1 MTFTTGGKSFDGPS
15 AREQHPS
22 MPHTIANDITIEYEV
37 IGDIADPAL
46 LLVMGLGGQLISW
59 PDPFCAQLADR
70 GFAVVRYDNRD
81 VGLSQK
87 FEDAGTPD
95 LAAILG
101 ALGSGDAVPA
111 PYTLGDMADDGIALI
126 EGLGLS
132 PAHIVGAS
140 MGGMIVQEMVIRHPG
155 AVRSLCSIMS
165 TTGDRSVG
173 QPTPDALAVL
183 LQPPPATRAEVIE
196 AGVRGSRV
204 IGSPRYPTDEAELR
218 AGAALA
224 YDRSYYPQGPARQI
238 AAILSAEDRTAALGA
253 VDVPTLVIHGDAD
266 PLVTPTGGEATA
278 KAVPGSE
285 LLVIEGMGHDLPE
298 ALWPQVIAAIVANA
312 NQAA

>member
-1 MTFTTGGKSFDGPS
+1 VLDWGCSIISVPNTT
-15 AREQHPS
+15 
-22 MPHTIANDITIEYEV
+22 ANHITIEYEI

-46 LLVMGLGGQLISW
+46 LLVMGLGGQLIGW
-59 PDPFCAQLADR
+59 PDAFCAQLADH

-87 FEDAGTPD
+87 FEEAGTPD

-101 ALGSGDAVPA
+101 ALGGGDTVTP

-140 MGGMIVQEMVIRHPG
+140 MGGMIVQEMVIRHPD

-165 TTGDRSVG
+165 TTGDTSVG
-173 QPTPDALAVL
+173 QPTPEALAVL

-196 AGVRGSRV
+196 ASVRGSRV
-204 IGSPRYPTDEAELR
+204 IGSPGYPTDEADLR

-224 YDRSYYPQGPARQI
+224 YDRSYYPQGPVRQI
-238 AAILSAEDRTAALGA
+238 AAILAAADRSAALGK

-278 KAVPGSE
+278 KAVPGAE
-285 LLVIEGMGHDLPE
+285 LLVIEGMGHDLPDL
-298 ALWPQVIAAIVANA
+298 LWPEVIAAIVANA
-312 NQAA
+312 KQAH

>member
-1 MTFTTGGKSFDGPS
+1 
-15 AREQHPS
+15 

-46 LLVMGLGGQLISW
+46 LLVMGLGAQLISW

>member
-1 MTFTTGGKSFDGPS
+1 
-15 AREQHPS
+15 

-46 LLVMGLGGQLISW
+46 LLVMGLGAQLISW

-298 ALWPQVIAAIVANA
+298 ALWPEVIAAIAANA

>member
-1 MTFTTGGKSFDGPS
+1 V
-15 AREQHPS
+15 
-22 MPHTIANDITIEYEV
+22 PHTTANDITIEYEI

-46 LLVMGLGGQLISW
+46 LLVMGLGGQLTAW
-59 PDPFCAQLADR
+59 PDPFCAQLADQ

-81 VGLSQK
+81 IGLSQK
-87 FEDAGTPD
+87 FENAGIPD
-95 LAAILG
+95 VAAILG
-101 ALGSGDAVPA
+101 ALGSGGTVSA

-155 AVRSLCSIMS
+155 AVRSQCSIMS

-173 QPTPDALAVL
+173 QATPDAIAIL

-218 AGAALA
+218 AAAALS
-224 YDRSYYPQGPARQI
+224 YDRSYYPQGLARQI
-238 AAILSAEDRTAALGA
+238 AAILAAEDRTAALGA

-266 PLVTPTGGEATA
+266 PLVTPSGGEATA
-278 KAVPGSE
+278 KAVPGAE
-285 LLVIEGMGHDLPE
+285 LLILEGMGHDLPE
-298 ALWPQVIAAIVANA
+298 PLWPEVIAAIVANA
-312 NQAA
+312 NRAT

>member
-1 MTFTTGGKSFDGPS
+1 MPNTT
-15 AREQHPS
+15 
-22 MPHTIANDITIEYEV
+22 ANRITVEYEI

-46 LLVMGLGGQLISW
+46 LLVMGLGAQLISW

-298 ALWPQVIAAIVANA
+298 ALWPEVIAAIAANA

>member
-1 MTFTTGGKSFDGPS
+1 
-15 AREQHPS
+15 
-22 MPHTIANDITIEYEV
+22 MPHTTANDINIEYEI

-46 LLVMGLGGQLISW
+46 LLVMGLGGQLTSW
-59 PDPFCAQLADR
+59 PDPFCAQLADE

-81 VGLSQK
+81 IGLSQK
-87 FEDAGTPD
+87 FEDAGIPD
-95 LAAILG
+95 VGAILG
-101 ALGSGDAVPA
+101 ALGSGGAVSA

-132 PAHIVGAS
+132 PAHIVGVS

-173 QPTPDALAVL
+173 QPMPDAMAVL

-218 AGAALA
+218 AAAALS

-238 AAILSAEDRTAALGA
+238 AAILAAEDRTAALGA

-266 PLVTPTGGEATA
+266 PLVTPSGGEATA
-278 KAVPGSE
+278 KAVLGAK
-285 LLVIEGMGHDLPE
+285 LLIIEGMGHDLPE
-298 ALWPQVIAAIVANA
+298 PLWSEVIAAIVANA
-312 NQAA
+312 KRAA

>member
-1 MTFTTGGKSFDGPS
+1 
-15 AREQHPS
+15 
-22 MPHTIANDITIEYEV
+22 MPNATANDITIEYEI

-46 LLVMGLGGQLISW
+46 LLVMGLGAQLISW
-59 PDPFCAQLADR
+59 PDPFCAQLADQ

-87 FEDAGTPD
+87 FEEAGTPD
-95 LAAILG
+95 VAAIMG
-101 ALGSGDAVPA
+101 ALASGGAVSA
-111 PYTLGDMADDGIALI
+111 PYTLGDMADDGIALV
-126 EGLGLS
+126 ELLGLS

-140 MGGMIVQEMVIRHPG
+140 MGGMIVQEMAIRHPG

-173 QPTPDALAVL
+173 QPTPEAIAIL

-196 AGVRGSRV
+196 AGVRGSKV
-204 IGSPRYPTDEAELR
+204 IGSPRYPTDEADLR
-218 AGAALA
+218 AAGALA

-238 AAILSAEDRTAALGA
+238 AAILAAEDRTAALGA
-253 VDVPTLVIHGDAD
+253 VGVPTLVIHGDAD

-285 LLVIEGMGHDLPE
+285 LLIIEGMGHDLPE
-298 ALWPQVIAAIVANA
+298 AVWPEVIAAIVANA
-312 NQAA
+312 NKAA

>member
-1 MTFTTGGKSFDGPS
+1 MPTT
-15 AREQHPS
+15 
-22 MPHTIANDITIEYEV
+22 TANDITLEYEI

-46 LLVMGLGGQLISW
+46 LLVMGLGAQLTGW
-59 PDPFCAQLADR
+59 PDAFCAQLADQ

-87 FEDAGTPD
+87 FGEAGAVD
-95 LAAILG
+95 LAAIIGTLG
-101 ALGSGDAVPA
+101 GGEPLAA

-126 EGLGLS
+126 EGLGLA

-165 TTGDRSVG
+165 TTGDTSVG
-173 QPTPDALAVL
+173 QPTPEAIAVL

-196 AGVRGSRV
+196 SSVVGARI
-204 IGSPRYPTDEAELR
+204 IGSPRYPADEAEVR
-218 AGAALA
+218 ARAAEA
-224 YDRSYYPQGPARQI
+224 YDRSYYPEGPARQI
-238 AAILSAEDRTAALGA
+238 AAILTAPDRTAALGA
-253 VDVPTLVIHGDAD
+253 VTVPTLVIHGDAD

-278 KAVPGSE
+278 KAVPGAE
-285 LLVIEGMGHDLPE
+285 LLVFEGVGHDLPE
-298 ALWPQVIAAIVANA
+298 AIWPEVIAAIVANTRRA
-312 NQAA
+312 N

>member
-1 MTFTTGGKSFDGPS
+1 
-15 AREQHPS
+15 
-22 MPHTIANDITIEYEV
+22 
-37 IGDIADPAL
+37 
-46 LLVMGLGGQLISW
+46 
-59 PDPFCAQLADR
+59 LADR

-101 ALGSGDAVPA
+101 ALGSGDAVLA

-298 ALWPQVIAAIVANA
+298 ALWPEVIAAIAANA

>member
-1 MTFTTGGKSFDGPS
+1 
-15 AREQHPS
+15 

-101 ALGSGDAVPA
+101 ALGSGDAVLA

-298 ALWPQVIAAIVANA
+298 ALWPEVIAAIAANA

>member
-1 MTFTTGGKSFDGPS
+1 
-15 AREQHPS
+15 

-95 LAAILG
+95 LLG
-101 ALGSGDAVPA
+101 ALGSGDAVLA

-298 ALWPQVIAAIVANA
+298 ALWPEVIAAIAANA